1 MMGVEG
7 GVGRRR
13 NQGKGKW
20 KEKEETASQRLTP
33 DAKRGRQVPSS
44 LTGNGVP
51 TQVQA
56 QAQAR
61 DVECGFLGEGERES
75 TT

>member
-20 KEKEETASQRLTP
+20 KEKEESNGRLRETTSQRLTP
-33 DAKRGRQVPSS
+33 EAKRGR
-44 LTGNGVP
+44 
-51 TQVQA
+51 
-56 QAQAR
+56 
-61 DVECGFLGEGERES
+61 
-75 TT
+75 